1 MTDEQSASLW
11 HRMWP
16 FALLCVLAS
25 VFWLLLDRYP
35 EINFTLGSDAAAC
48 GLLAILSLALMLFSR
63 GLAITP
69 SQALRGAIAGA
80 LVLAGPAVGT
90 FLHASTLDP
99 GSLAIALCLTPV
111 VVGVA
116 EGVTSDIGLS
126 NEALWPGL
134 AAAVGLLLVLPSPSI
149 ADWHNDAAMV
159 LAPILTG
166 IGCVLLRRNAA
177 SAIASATA
185 GFAGAAIV
193 FAIGAGAGAAMQ
205 HARPQVSVTAVAID
219 AALSLLALTALSR
232 LAAEQYAARYALVPL
247 LILVQGP
254 LMLHSLV
261 TWRSVVCAALLLAAA
276 IKLLRSNS
284 LEKVTS

>member
-1 MTDEQSASLW
+1 MAGQQSTSLW

-25 VFWLLLDRYP
+25 MFWLLLDRYP

-48 GLLAILSLALMLFSR
+48 GLLASLALALILFSQR
-63 GLAITP
+63 PAITP
-69 SQALRGAIAGA
+69 SQALRDAIAGA

-90 FLHASTLDP
+90 FVHASTLDP

-116 EGVTSDIGLS
+116 EGVTNDIGLS

-149 ADWHNDAAMV
+149 ADWRNDAAMV

-166 IGCVLLRRNAA
+166 IGCVLLRRNAVSA
-177 SAIASATA
+177 SARATA
-185 GFAGAAIV
+185 AFAGAAMV
-193 FAIGAGAGAAMQ
+193 FAIGTGAGAAMQ
-205 HARPQVSVTAVAID
+205 RARPHVSMAAVAID
-219 AALSLLALTALSR
+219 ATLSLLALTALSR
-232 LAAEQYAARYALVPL
+232 LAAQQYAARYALVPL
-247 LILVQGP
+247 LILLQGP
-254 LMLHSLV
+254 LLLHSLV
-261 TWRSVVCAALLLAAA
+261 TWRSVVCAVLLLAAA
-276 IKLLRSNS
+276 VKLLRSNS